1 MLHKKREGLWIEHYA
16 VDSANYRS
24 IGSYKNDNP
33 VKTWKHYLNDRL
45 IKKEKYK
52 KEHCKTKLYHKNR
65 TLRAKGI
72 TNLDQSDKYDHWYY
86 DKTWKYYDNNR
97 KLKTVRIYN
106 KGQLVSELQSF

>member
-1 MLHKKREGLWIEHYA
+1 MLHKKREGLWTEQYA
-16 VDSANYRS
+16 VDSANYLS
-24 IGSYKNDNP
+24 IGYYKNGNP
-33 VKTWKHYLNDRL
+33 IKTWKHYLDDRL

-52 KEHCKTKLYHKNR
+52 KDKCKTKLYHKNR

-106 KGQLVSELQSF
+106 KGQLVSEF